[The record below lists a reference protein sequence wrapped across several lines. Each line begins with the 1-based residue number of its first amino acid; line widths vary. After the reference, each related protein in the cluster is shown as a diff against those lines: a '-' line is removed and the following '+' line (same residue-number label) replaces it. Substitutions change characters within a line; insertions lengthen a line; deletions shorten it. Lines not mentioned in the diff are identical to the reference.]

1 MMVAQTYFG
10 TDSLPSLVDTIHYD
24 NEGNRISLV
33 SYSNK
38 IFENARSLRQTS
50 TEAEET
56 LWQELRDRKLNE
68 LKFRRQHPIDKW
80 IADFYCHE
88 KKLVIEL
95 YGSVHNEKEIAE
107 YDAGREK
114 DLKELGFNVMRFK
127 NDEVLTDI
135 EFVLKRITEFCQ
147 QL

>member
-1 MMVAQTYFG
+1 MK
-10 TDSLPSLVDTIHYD
+10 HYEPY
-24 NEGNRISLV
+24 NKNLHKYASG
-33 SYSNK
+33 K
-38 IFENARSLRQTS
+38 IFENARALRQTS
-50 TEAEET
+50 TEAEEK
-56 LWQELRDRKLNE
+56 LWQELRNRKLNG

-95 YGSVHNEKEIAE
+95 DGSVHNEREIAE

-114 DLKELGFNVMRFK
+114 DLNELGMNVIRFR
-127 NDEVLTDI
+127 NEEVMTNI
-135 EFVLKRITEFCQ
+135 ESVLKSITEFCK